1 MKGTASMRHLLNG
14 SILMIGLGV
23 AVLAYRVS
31 APPSSGGGAVSGR
44 TAPPVPTVLPPPAYQ
59 VQGGTITVS
68 NAVVIAPTE
77 SPTDP
82 TTDTTS
88 VPVLTA
94 TTEPAARSL
103 ASAESATLLPAQT
116 PVPLPSAAP
125 TAPVLAPV
133 MGAASRET
141 THAGPAVYRVK
152 AGDTLISIAQHT
164 NKSVDALAKQ
174 NQLTNKNLITVGQIL
189 QLP

>member
-1 MKGTASMRHLLNG
+1 MRHLLNG

-44 TAPPVPTVLPPPAYQ
+44 TASPAPTVLPTPAHQ

-77 SPTDP
+77 IPLDP
-82 TTDTTS
+82 TTDATS
-88 VPVLTA
+88 VPILTA
-94 TTEPAARSL
+94 TTEPAPRSL
-103 ASAESATLLPAQT
+103 ASAESATPLPAQT
-116 PVPLPSAAP
+116 PVPPPSAAS

-133 MGAASRET
+133 TVAAFGGT

-152 AGDTLISIAQHT
+152 PGDTLISIAQRT

>member
-1 MKGTASMRHLLNG
+1 M
-14 SILMIGLGV
+14 
-23 AVLAYRVS
+23 
-31 APPSSGGGAVSGR
+31 
-44 TAPPVPTVLPPPAYQ
+44 
-59 VQGGTITVS
+59 S
-68 NAVVIAPTE
+68 NAIVIAPTE
-77 SPTDP
+77 IPKDP
-82 TTDTTS
+82 TIDATS
-88 VPVLTA
+88 VPILTA

-103 ASAESATLLPAQT
+103 ASAEVATPLPAQT
-116 PVPLPSAAP
+116 PVPPPSAAS

-133 MGAASRET
+133 TVAAFGGT

-152 AGDTLISIAQHT
+152 PGDTLISIAQRT